1 MAISGVW
8 LASASSR
15 RETLI
20 RQCLAGCE
28 IWFAAAPLLTEEKA
42 LGSGLEVREKVAL
55 IADEK
60 AVAARIELNL
70 GRHLK
75 LDWQWL
81 GDEKPA
87 FGKPTVVESIIA
99 IVADTLVVDPD
110 DPFIALGQP
119 EDELSAASILLRLS
133 GRRHAVWSA
142 TVLVGFSDSSGD
154 SLVGQSKGYS
164 RAKYC
169 AGALVE
175 FDELGEAMLAE
186 LLSSGKWRGK
196 AGAYDLAGAA
206 GKHARLVEGDEL
218 SVLGLAPEALAE
230 LSQRINARS

>member
-1 MAISGVW
+1 MAIGGVW

-28 IWFAAAPLLTEEKA
+28 VWFAVAPLLTEEKA
-42 LGSGLEVREKVAL
+42 MGSGLEVREKVAL

-60 AVAARIELNL
+60 ATAAWIELNL
-70 GRHLK
+70 GRHLE

-81 GDEKPA
+81 GQGPA
-87 FGKPTVVESIIA
+87 SIAVPTDSTSIIA
-99 IVADTLVVDPD
+99 VVADTLVVDPD
-110 DPFIALGQP
+110 DPFVTLGKP
-119 EDELSAASILLRLS
+119 EDELSAASILLRLA

-142 TVLVGFSDSSGD
+142 TVLVGFAASSGD
-154 SLVGQSKGYS
+154 SSGESQGRYS
-164 RAKYC
+164 RAKHC
-169 AGALVE
+169 AGAVVE
-175 FDELGEAMLAE
+175 FSELDEVVLGE
-186 LLSSGKWRGK
+186 LLSSGSWRGK

-206 GKHARLVEGDEL
+206 GRYARLVEGDES
-218 SVLGLAPEALAE
+218 SVLGLAPEALVE